1 MQRTRFRKQN
11 QLRRRTVAENGSELN
26 GGTDKDT
33 LLMLS
38 GVAFIVF
45 GAGLILSNPLVRK
58 YLGQVGIGNLAQAAL
73 PDLDRYL
80 KLRSM

>member
-1 MQRTRFRKQN
+1 
-11 QLRRRTVAENGSELN
+11 VAENGN
-26 GGTDKDT
+26 HIDGTTDKDT
-33 LLMLS
+33 LYMLS
-38 GVAFIVF
+38 GVALIVF

-80 KLRSM
+80 RLRQM

>member
-1 MQRTRFRKQN
+1 M
-11 QLRRRTVAENGSELN
+11 AENGNSMN

-33 LLMLS
+33 LIMLS

-58 YLGQVGIGNLAQAAL
+58 YLGQAGIGNLAQAAL

>member
-1 MQRTRFRKQN
+1 M
-11 QLRRRTVAENGSELN
+11 AENGSYLN
-26 GGTDKDT
+26 GNTDKDT
-33 LLMLS
+33 LYMLS
-38 GVAFIVF
+38 GVALIVF

-58 YLGQVGIGNLAQAAL
+58 YLGQVGIGNLAQTAL

>member
-1 MQRTRFRKQN
+1 MNDQDKEIAVHESN
-11 QLRRRTVAENGSELN
+11 NHSDVA
-26 GGTDKDT
+26 TDKDT
-33 LLMLS
+33 LFMLS

-58 YLGQVGIGNLAQAAL
+58 YLGQAGIGNLAQGAL
-73 PDLDRYL
+73 PDLERYL

>member
-1 MQRTRFRKQN
+1 MEN
-11 QLRRRTVAENGSELN
+11 ENGSIN
-26 GGTDKDT
+26 DKDT

-38 GVAFIVF
+38 GVALIVF
-45 GAGLILSNPLVRK
+45 GAGLILSNPIARR
-58 YLGQVGIGNLAQAAL
+58 YLGQFGVGDLAAGAL

>member
-1 MQRTRFRKQN
+1 M
-11 QLRRRTVAENGSELN
+11 AENGN
-26 GGTDKDT
+26 HIDGGTDKDT

-38 GVAFIVF
+38 GVAFMVF

>member
-1 MQRTRFRKQN
+1 MASEHN
-11 QLRRRTVAENGSELN
+11 GNGSLN
-26 GGTDKDT
+26 ERDT

-38 GVAFIVF
+38 GVALVVF
-45 GAGLILSNPLVRK
+45 GAGLILSNPIARR
-58 YLGQVGIGNLAQAAL
+58 YLGQFGLGDIAQGAL